1 MKSFPKP
8 LNDKEE
14 SEIITLCQD
23 GDSEAR
29 NILIERN
36 LRLVVHI
43 VKRYVASERE
53 LDDLI
58 SIGTIGLIKAVDS
71 YKPGKNIRLATY
83 ASKCIDNELLM
94 FFRNTKKYSKEI
106 YLQEP
111 IGCDKEG
118 NEISLMDI
126 LETVED
132 DFSEAVELK
141 DNIRKLYG
149 YIREIPDKRERSIII
164 MRYGLFRQKERT
176 QREIADILGI
186 SRSYVSR
193 LEKKM
198 LNTLYQ
204 KMISGM

>member
-8 LNDKEE
+8 LNDNEE
-14 SEIITLCQD
+14 SDIIALFHS
-23 GDSEAR
+23 GDSNAR

-43 VKRYVASERE
+43 VKRYSTSERE

-71 YKPGKNIRLATY
+71 YKLGKNIRLATY
-83 ASKCIDNELLM
+83 ASKCIENELLM

-111 IGCDKEG
+111 IGCDREG

-126 LETVED
+126 LETED
-132 DFSEAVELK
+132 NDFADSVELK
-141 DNIRKLYG
+141 DNIRKLYKA
-149 YIREIPDKRERSIII
+149 IDNIADEREKQIII
-164 MRYGLFRQKERT
+164 LRYGLFRHKEKT
-176 QREIADILGI
+176 QREIADMLGI

-193 LEKKM
+193 LEKRT
-198 LNTLYQ
+198 LNILHKTINE
-204 KMISGM
+204 M